1 MKISRILISSVSVFT
16 LLMLSGCE
24 DKGTTEVKE
33 VSKEVAKDIKNE
45 ASKQGNIDM
54 HGGKESASMQESAMA
69 VGGTHSGTVIEVI
82 DADPYTYANVKTKN
96 GDIWVAVPRSDIKKD
111 IEISFNENM
120 RVVDFESKTL
130 GKTFDVLIFANEIQ
144 SDTPIKQIK
153 PEHPHKQPEHSH
165 EKIETPA
172 VVPATKTVDA
182 NKSETLTKAVVPA
195 EIKKEITQDVKT
207 DVKTQ
212 DANKSETVAKAV
224 APAEIK
230 KEITQDV
237 NKSKTPVTPATDTT
251 TNGAITIAEVY
262 AKKSELNG
270 KTIEVTGKVTKVS
283 KAIMGKNWIHIQ
295 DGTGDEGSND
305 LIFTSPT
312 ALVEIG
318 DEVTAK
324 GVVAIDQD
332 LGYGYFYTVIIQ
344 ESTFSKK

>member
-1 MKISRILISSVSVFT
+1 MKISRILITSVSVFT

-24 DKGTTEVKE
+24 GKGTTEVKE
-33 VSKEVAKDIKNE
+33 VSKEVANNVKDQAQKTG
-45 ASKQGNIDM
+45 SIDK
-54 HGGKESASMQESAMA
+54 HGGKENSSMQGSAMA
-69 VGGTHSGTVIEVI
+69 VGGSHSGTVIEVI

-96 GDIWVAVPRSDIKKD
+96 GNIWVAVPRSDIKKD
-111 IEISFNENM
+111 IKISFNENM

-144 SDTPIKQIK
+144 SDKPIKQIK
-153 PEHPHKQPEHSH
+153 PEHPHEKPEHSH
-165 EKIETPA
+165 EKVEETPA
-172 VVPATKTVDA
+172 VVPAATTEIKKESTKTIENIDA
-182 NKSETLTKAVVPA
+182 NKSEA
-195 EIKKEITQDVKT
+195 
-207 DVKTQ
+207 
-212 DANKSETVAKAV
+212 VAK
-224 APAEIK
+224 
-230 KEITQDV
+230 
-237 NKSKTPVTPATDTT
+237 DTNT
-251 TNGAITIAEVY
+251 TATNGALTIAEVY

-270 KTIEVTGKVTKVS
+270 KTIQVTGKVSKVS

-295 DGTGDEGSND
+295 DGTGAEGSND

-312 ALVEIG
+312 NLVEIG

>member
-33 VSKEVAKDIKNE
+33 VSKEVTKDVKDTT
-45 ASKQGNIDM
+45 SKQGNIDM
-54 HGGKESASMQESAMA
+54 HGGKESASMQGSAMA
-69 VGGTHSGTVIEVI
+69 VGGTHTGTVIEVI

-96 GDIWVAVPRSDIKKD
+96 GDIWVAVPKSDIKKD

-120 RVVDFESKTL
+120 RVVDFESKSL

-144 SDTPIKQIK
+144 SDTPIKKIK

-165 EKIETPA
+165 KKVETPA
-172 VVPATKTVDA
+172 VPTTKTVDA

-195 EIKKEITQDVKT
+195 EIKKGITQNVKT
-207 DVKTQ
+207 VDV
-212 DANKSETVAKAV
+212 NKSETPAKTAT
-224 APAEIK
+224 ATTADG
-230 KEITQDV
+230 IT
-237 NKSKTPVTPATDTT
+237 
-251 TNGAITIAEVY
+251 TIAEVY

-270 KTIEVTGKVTKVS
+270 KTIQVTGKVTKVS

-295 DGTGDEGSND
+295 DGTGADGSND

-312 ALVEIG
+312 ASAEIG